1 MYPCKNPRKRNKYV
15 RISLLRFGRQNNR
28 DYINVCLCGYNVL
41 LHKNIATDRAMFS
54 LGQTRFGTGRLDRFV
69 NDLGVTL
76 GGNGSRFPL
85 PAGTGTFLFSVPGA
99 GCRPND
105 CPLAERVPVR
115 GAVSVSP
122 GFMSDSSGS
131 VSVSTDF
138 VSDSTGF
145 KPDSSGS
152 VSVSADSEPDSSGS
166 VSDSSDS
173 LSVSEPIPDSVPWES
188 VSAAVL
194 RSIPNFLSASVVLSS
209 GGFFIQDKNVP
220 IQSINVSNIAKTRLF
235 RFIIQIVP
243 SHVVIFNSF

>member
-1 MYPCKNPRKRNKYV
+1 MAETVLVSLSPQEQV
-15 RISLLRFGRQNNR
+15 RSSSPSPVQVVARTIVHLPNACR
-28 DYINVCLCGYNVL
+28 CG
-41 LHKNIATDRAMFS
+41 
-54 LGQTRFGTGRLDRFV
+54 
-69 NDLGVTL
+69 
-76 GGNGSRFPL
+76 
-85 PAGTGTFLFSVPGA
+85 
-99 GCRPND
+99 
-105 CPLAERVPVR
+105 

-131 VSVSTDF
+131 VSVSPDF
-138 VSDSTGF
+138 VSDSMGF
-145 KPDSSGS
+145 ESDSSGF
-152 VSVSADSEPDSSGS
+152 VPDSAGFYPDSSGS

-194 RSIPNFLSASVVLSS
+194 RSVPDSLPTSVVLSS

>member
-1 MYPCKNPRKRNKYV
+1 MYPCKNPRKRNRYV

-41 LHKNIATDRAMFS
+41 LHKNLATDRAMLP
-54 LGQTRFGTGRLDRFV
+54 LGQAGLGTGGFHRFV

-115 GAVSVSP
+115 GSVSVSP
-122 GFMSDSSGS
+122 GFMSDSSGTVP
-131 VSVSTDF
+131 VSPDF
-138 VSDSTGF
+138 V
-145 KPDSSGS
+145 PDSAGF
-152 VSVSADSEPDSSGS
+152 DPDSSGS

-194 RSIPNFLSASVVLSS
+194 RSVPDFLPASVVLSS
-209 GGFFIQDKNVP
+209 GGLFIQDKKSP
-220 IQSINVSNIAKTRLF
+220 YKATT
-235 RFIIQIVP
+235 
-243 SHVVIFNSF
+243 